1 MELFY
6 HSFCTGN
13 SFDSV
18 VISLCVTLSPSSQT
32 CLSMAIKCQR
42 TKPCGQPMSL
52 SFSFIHDLTR
62 TGAASHS
69 FLTIQKFHLSLSLS
83 WDVIHSFSL
92 FTFLFRPS
100 SSLSH
105 SLGPLSFH
113 SLFTSLAALSII
125 LLLIFTVYLFVCV
138 MMPNFK
144 ELRKSSEIIMNLL
157 YR

>member
-6 HSFCTGN
+6 HSFCTGS

-52 SFSFIHDLTR
+52 SLSLFCPRSHSHRCGKSFIFNDTKVSFKSITLV
-62 TGAASHS
+62 GCHS
-69 FLTIQKFHLSLSLS
+69 FVFSFHLS
-83 WDVIHSFSL
+83 VA
-92 FTFLFRPS
+92 PS

-113 SLFTSLAALSII
+113 SLFTSLAALS
-125 LLLIFTVYLFVCV
+125 TTYVYGLPLCV
-138 MMPNFK
+138 
-144 ELRKSSEIIMNLL
+144 
-157 YR
+157 